1 MSKETRAV
9 LLKYWGYNGF
19 RPKQE
24 DIVDAA
30 VAGHDSL
37 ALLPTG
43 GGKSICFQVPGM
55 CLDGITLV
63 VTPLIALMKDQ
74 VLHLKRIG
82 IPAAAIYSGM
92 HFNELELVY
101 NQSVFGKLKFLYISP
116 ERLITERFIEAVRRM
131 KVSLIAIDESHCISQ
146 WGYDFRPPY
155 LRIAEI
161 RQYLPSVPIMALTAT
176 ATPRVV
182 DDIMDKLHFRSRT
195 VFQTSY
201 ERKNVVY
208 NVVYQPDKYGILLR
222 LCANMKSGSAI
233 VYVRS
238 RKRTREIA
246 DYLSSRSISAT
257 YYHAGLDAKIRDQR
271 QTSWMK
277 GDHKVIVATNAF
289 GMGIDKPDVR
299 LVIHHDLPDSLEA
312 YFQEAGR
319 AGRDG
324 KPSEAFLIC
333 SDLDVQQLKLNLE
346 LSFPPLKQIKAIYQ
360 GLGNYN
366 QIPVGGGRD
375 QSFDFDLAAFSNHY
389 GFQLVEVFNVLR
401 LLEKEGLLMLSESIS
416 APSRA
421 MFNSTREDLY
431 RFQVE
436 QPVYDVFIKFLLRNY
451 PGIFTDLVVI
461 HEEEIA
467 RKTGME
473 LAKVI
478 QSLQNLQKLEFLTY
492 TPRKDKPQLVFLSE
506 LQDSSRLYLSPE
518 NYTDRKQSATRR
530 VQSVIDFINNQDVCR
545 SKQLLT
551 YFGEVQPRRC
561 GKCDVCVRRNSL
573 LLSDVEYDHIRLRL
587 NSLLNERP
595 YPLYEAVKLVEGFSE
610 EKVLSAI
617 RWMIDNNVLEKDQND
632 RITYRS
638 QTGIQFN

>member
-1 MSKETRAV
+1 MSRETRAV
-9 LLKYWGYNGF
+9 LLKYWGYNAF

-24 DIVDAA
+24 EIVDAA
-30 VAGHDSL
+30 VAGHDCL

-116 ERLITERFIEAVRRM
+116 ERLITERFIETVRRM
-131 KVSLIAIDESHCISQ
+131 KVSLIAVDESHCISQ

-182 DDIMDKLHFRSRT
+182 DDIMDKLHFRSRS

-201 ERKNVVY
+201 ERKNVIY

-222 LCANMKSGSAI
+222 LLANMKNGSAI

-257 YYHAGLDAKIRDQR
+257 FYHAGLDAKIRDQR
-271 QTSWMK
+271 QASWMK
-277 GDHKVIVATNAF
+277 GNHKVIVATNAF

-299 LVIHHDLPDSLEA
+299 LVIHHDLPESLEA

-333 SDLDVQQLKLNLE
+333 SDLDVQQLKSNLE
-346 LSFPPLKQIKAIYQ
+346 LSFPSLKQIKAIYQ

-366 QIPVGGGRD
+366 QIPVGGGKD
-375 QSFDFDLAAFSNHY
+375 QSLDFDLAAFSNHY

-401 LLEKEGLLMLSESIS
+401 LLEKEGLLMLSESVLT
-416 APSRA
+416 PSRA

-436 QPVYDVFIKFLLRNY
+436 QPVYDIFIKFLLRNY
-451 PGIFTDLVVI
+451 PGIFTDFVVI

-473 LAKVI
+473 LAKVV
-478 QSLQNLQKLEFLTY
+478 QSLQNLEKLQFLTY
-492 TPRKDKPQLVFLSE
+492 TARKEKPQLVFLSE
-506 LQDSSRLYLSPE
+506 LQDSALLYLSPE
-518 NYTDRKQSATRR
+518 NYTERKKSATRR

-545 SKQLLT
+545 SKQLLS
-551 YFGEVQPRRC
+551 YFGESQPRRC

-573 LLSDVEYDHIRLRL
+573 LLSDVEYDHIRQRL

-595 YPLYEAVKLVEGFSE
+595 YPLYEAVKQVEGFSE

-617 RWMIDNNVLEKDQND
+617 RWMIDNNVLEKDQDD
-632 RITYRS
+632 RITYRF